1 MFRRIACGI
10 LLGATAALA
19 VACGDTTTGPTPT
32 PTIITETFT
41 GAVNPAGGATHSFI
55 TLTGGAIKATLTA
68 VGPDATKNVGFSLGT
83 FNSTLNTCAAVFDNP
98 AALQAF
104 EFSATASSIGSYC
117 VRIYDNG
124 NITTDN
130 VPYTYT
136 ITVQH
141 PQ

>member
-1 MFRRIACGI
+1 M
-10 LLGATAALA
+10 LLAATAALA
-19 VACGDTTTGPTPT
+19 SACGDNVTATVPTPVAV
-32 PTIITETFT
+32 TETFDGSVT
-41 GAVNPAGGATHSFI
+41 PASGTTNSFI

-83 FNSTLNTCAAVFDNP
+83 FNATLNTCAAVYDNP
-98 AALQAF
+98 AALQGF
-104 EFSATASSIGSYC
+104 EFNATASSIGAYC

-130 VPYTYT
+130 VTYTYT
-136 ITVQH
+136 ITVVH

>member
-1 MFRRIACGI
+1 MLRRIACGL
-10 LLGATAALA
+10 LLGASAALA
-19 VACGDTTTGPTPT
+19 GCGDTTTGPAPT
-32 PTIITETFT
+32 PVEVTETFT
-41 GAVNPAGGATHSFI
+41 GTVNPAAGSTHSFV
-55 TLTGGAIKATLTA
+55 TLLGGAVSAKLTA

-83 FNSTLNTCAAVFDNP
+83 FNSTLNVCTAVLDNP

-104 EFSATASSIGSYC
+104 EFKATVSTLGEYC

-124 NITTDN
+124 NITTDG

-136 ITVQH
+136 ITVLH